1 MTNETQSI
9 PGENPEVTVTGD
21 RKKKNSFVTVSGWV
35 MFIYGTVSSLLNAL
49 FYALMPDLS
58 HLIDA
63 GDPAFEAQGIARL
76 IDVVLHAFPYFMLY
90 TSGFALLLAFA
101 GVTLLQRK
109 EWGRRLAIGLMGW
122 MILVGI
128 GGAVLGTLFLV
139 EVMSGGETFTIYAF
153 VAGGFVG
160 LISSL
165 AWVGL
170 YTYVLYKL
178 TRPEVRAEFRSGMN
192 V

>member
-1 MTNETQSI
+1 M
-9 PGENPEVTVTGD
+9 
-21 RKKKNSFVTVSGWV
+21 
-35 MFIYGTVSSLLNAL
+35 
-49 FYALMPDLS
+49 YAIRS
-58 HLIDA
+58 YY
-63 GDPAFEAQGIARL
+63 AFEAQGIARL

-170 YTYVLYKL
+170 YTYRITSYNVCYTKL
-178 TRPEVRAEFRSGMN
+178 LRLHRYHTEFD
-192 V
+192 